1 MPDMPD
7 LIEILESFNRKERFF
22 LVAQALNDERE
33 NPKFELS
40 DAFREKLGT
49 RVGVAIPKAGV
60 DIPEEKFFVA
70 MDYHFDWLYAG
81 LAKWQAVKAGKPNQ
95 SEFCN
100 PWSEFPGKDGEKV
113 KVVRGDP
120 EDVDLLV
127 AFREGEQHHLIM
139 VEAKAYSGWTNSQL
153 YSKSKRLR
161 EIFGSDGMGCKGVKP
176 HFCLIGPKESTKL
189 ETSSLPD
196 WMKPDGKLL
205 WLDLSLPNISRIKV
219 ERYQKVGNS
228 YERFR
233 ITGG

>member
-22 LVAQALNDERE
+22 LISHVLNGRQE
-33 NPKFELS
+33 NEFTLSPDFRKELS
-40 DAFREKLGT
+40 STFD
-49 RVGVAIPKAGV
+49 GVE
-60 DIPEEKFFVA
+60 IPEPPERVFVA
-70 MDYHFDWLYAG
+70 MDYHFDWLYAS
-81 LAKWQAVKAGKPNQ
+81 LEKWKAIKAGKPEK
-95 SEFCN
+95 STFRN
-100 PWSEFPGKDGEKV
+100 PWSEFCDKHGKKV
-113 KVVRGDP
+113 RVVRGSS

-127 AFREGEQHHLIM
+127 AFRKGDLYHLIM

-153 YSKSKRLR
+153 ASKAKRLQ
-161 EIFGSDGMGCKGVKP
+161 EIFGENGMARQEVKP

-196 WMKPDGKLL
+196 WMKPGGNLL
-205 WLDLSLPNISRIKV
+205 WLDLSLPNISRLKV